1 MYELG
6 YKYVVIDDCWQMKE
20 RDAGG
25 HVVPDPTK
33 FPNGMKNL
41 SDSIH
46 SQGLLFGMYSSAGTL
61 TCGGFPAG
69 LGHEVTDANDFASW
83 GIDYLKYDNC
93 YNKGVPARKRYGDMS
108 KALRDTTKTTGR
120 EIFFSICSWGDEQIA
135 DWGYTVGNS
144 WRTT

>member
-1 MYELG
+1 
-6 YKYVVIDDCWQMKE
+6 
-20 RDAGG
+20 
-25 HVVPDPTK
+25 
-33 FPNGMKNL
+33 
-41 SDSIH
+41 
-46 SQGLLFGMYSSAGTL
+46 MYSSAGTL

-93 YNKGVPARKRYGDMS
+93 YNQGVPARKRYGDMS
-108 KALRDTTKTTGR
+108 KALRDTTKKTGR

-144 WRTT
+144 WRTTQDIEIYSDQGFPFSKPNQFQLLKGNFLRNQ